1 MSVQRKRIGIM
12 GGSYN
17 PVHAGHM
24 IVASYI
30 AQWGVLDEVWLTL
43 SPQNPFKRNLNLA
56 DDAHRLEMLR
66 IAVGVTCG
74 EAPQVEL
81 SSTFIRDAI
90 AAGRDMNFFLPPGVY
105 QYIIENGLYGSVQ

>member
-1 MSVQRKRIGIM
+1 M

-30 AQWGVLDEVWLTL
+30 AQWGALDEVWLTL

-66 IAVGVTCG
+66 IAVG
-74 EAPQVEL
+74 
-81 SSTFIRDAI
+81 SSP
-90 AAGRDMNFFLPPGVY
+90 FLRF
-105 QYIIENGLYGSVQ
+105 